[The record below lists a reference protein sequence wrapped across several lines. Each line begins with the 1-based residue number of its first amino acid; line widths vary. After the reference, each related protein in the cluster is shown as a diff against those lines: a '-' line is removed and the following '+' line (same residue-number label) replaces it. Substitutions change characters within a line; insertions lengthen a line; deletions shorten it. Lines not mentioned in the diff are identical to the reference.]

1 MTKVKVEKD
10 VIDDICRELLNVKIT
25 LTCLCEYLANNKII
39 MPEDLQEQINEF
51 AYKLFT
57 EKNRRE

>member
-57 EKNRRE
+57 EKNRSE